1 MLPLQTDPISMI
13 IFNGG
18 IILVK
23 INTIMSMPY
32 VERAGPRGNIARP
45 KVLKIKSSLDGR
57 SARLKIYL
65 GLELELRLLFEIE
78 LGFRII

>member
-1 MLPLQTDPISMI
+1 MLQLETDPNSMI

-23 INTIMSMPY
+23 IITIMSMPY

-57 SARLKIYL
+57 SARPKIYL
-65 GLELELRLLFEIE
+65 GLKLEVGLQFDIE
-78 LGFRII
+78 LGIRII

>member
-1 MLPLQTDPISMI
+1 MLRLQTDPNSMI
-13 IFNGG
+13 IFNSG

-57 SARLKIYL
+57 SVRPKIYL
-65 GLELELRLLFEIE
+65 GLELELRLLFDIE
-78 LGFRII
+78 LGVRII